1 MWAGQSW
8 NSLGV
13 DSNGYLVVGGGDTV
27 LDNSFTN
34 TSFPNPAR
42 PNNVLAPFWTDLNP
56 GATGAVRMGTLTD
69 GSNTWIVVDWQNV
82 PEFVTNSAYSFQ
94 AWIGIDSDA
103 APGEDISFV
112 HGPLSALPS
121 NLTVGARRH
130 HRYRGR
136 DLYGNASRPRCMLII
151 GLAGSAFAAKK

>member
-1 MWAGQSW
+1 
-8 NSLGV
+8 
-13 DSNGYLVVGGGDTV
+13 V

-94 AWIGIDSDA
+94 AWIEIDSDA
-103 APGEDISFV
+103 APGEEISFV

-121 NLTVGARRH
+121 NLTVGAEDITGTVGGT
-130 HRYRGR
+130 YTGTPVAQ
-136 DLYGNASRPRCMLII
+136 GAC
-151 GLAGSAFAAKK
+151 